1 MITRAVVVPQPPLL
15 VPGIA
20 AGARESTAELRAAC
34 VAAAGRLAEVAS
46 RWVAV
51 GTGEDTVS
59 VTPPAAC
66 GSFRGYGV
74 DLGVRLSETP
84 GAPGAPAELPLSALI
99 TGWLREQS
107 GAAEATVHTFPADT
121 PADRAAKTAA
131 LLAERHSG
139 HGLLVLGDGANRHG
153 PRSPGG
159 EHDRAPAFDA
169 AVAEALGSAD
179 TAALLTLDADFCT
192 ELGAGGRFP
201 WQVLASLAEGAT
213 WTAEL
218 LYSAAPFGVGYHV
231 AVWTRA

>member
-15 VPGIA
+15 VPEIA
-20 AGARESTAELRAAC
+20 AGARESTADLRAAC
-34 VAAAGRLAEVAS
+34 LAAAGRLTETAD

-51 GTGEDTVS
+51 GAGEDTVS
-59 VTPPAAC
+59 VTPPSAC

-74 DLGVRLSETP
+74 DLGVGLSERT
-84 GAPGAPAELPLSALI
+84 GAPAELPLPALI
-99 TGWLREQS
+99 TGWLRARV
-107 GAAEATVHTFPADT
+107 GAAEATVHSFPVDT
-121 PADRAAKTAA
+121 PAERSAKAAE
-131 LLAERHSG
+131 LIAERHSG

-159 EHDRAPAFDA
+159 EHDGAPAFDA
-169 AVAEALGSAD
+169 AIAKALATADAEALLA
-179 TAALLTLDADFCT
+179 LDADLCA

-218 LYSAAPFGVGYHV
+218 LYSEAPFGVGYHV